1 MVLEPEDCTPVP
13 AAEVLAA
20 AVALPRFRDDSIGF
34 PVFSQYQFRL
44 SL

>member
-20 AVALPRFRDDSIGF
+20 AVALPQFRGDNNDYL
-34 PVFSQYQFRL
+34 VFSQYQFRL